1 MIAKETNWQ
10 AKVDGSLYLTT
21 GPEELQSF
29 QESIIYL
36 AFFILFFI
44 LFFVL
49 LPVLNLTGGILA
61 LFHVIFMTIHMDIST
76 DPSHSTCIC
85 EITGVKADLRA
96 FAYDLQQPPTA

>member
-1 MIAKETNWQ
+1 MGKGLPKLMDRCIF
-10 AKVDGSLYLTT
+10 LHT
-21 GPEELQSF
+21 GTGEPQSQEL
-29 QESIIYL
+29 ITYL
-36 AFFILFFI
+36 AFFYFLFWFLI
-44 LFFVL
+44 TCT
-49 LPVLNLTGGILA
+49 VLNLTGGILA